1 MFNDLIY
8 KKDSESNSEG
18 FADPRCLMF
27 AAEHTHKRKQQNI
40 MCNNDYGDIYIYI
53 HQQYAWLTIRS
64 VTG

>member
-27 AAEHTHKRKQQNI
+27 AAEHAHKIKQQNI
-40 MCNNDYGDIYIYI
+40 MCNNDYCDTFPAAICAAHQSLGDS
-53 HQQYAWLTIRS
+53 LML
-64 VTG
+64 